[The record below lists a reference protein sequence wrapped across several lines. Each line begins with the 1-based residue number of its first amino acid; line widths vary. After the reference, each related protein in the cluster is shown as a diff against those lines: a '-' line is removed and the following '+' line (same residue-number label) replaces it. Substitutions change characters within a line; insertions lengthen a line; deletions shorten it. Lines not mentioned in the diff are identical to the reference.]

1 MELEQ
6 PPLRVYSF
14 QADYQSNFKA
24 PTPLQIEG
32 EQKAMGAASAGEA
45 LTETIDQAPRSLPKT
60 SQPGPANQQMKRLS
74 LQLSASLHREAK
86 LAALED
92 EETLNSMVIGLLKQ
106 YLAQRRKMI
115 QSTQQ
120 RHN

>member
-1 MELEQ
+1 MADEALADEASYQ
-6 PPLRVYSF
+6 RVSQPLR
-14 QADYQSNFKA
+14 
-24 PTPLQIEG
+24 PLSQV
-32 EQKAMGAASAGEA
+32 
-45 LTETIDQAPRSLPKT
+45 
-60 SQPGPANQQMKRLS
+60 SQPVAANQQMKRLS

-115 QSTQQ
+115 QSDTQRQ
-120 RHN
+120 V

>member
-1 MELEQ
+1 
-6 PPLRVYSF
+6 VYSF
-14 QADYQSNFKA
+14 QADFQSNYRA
-24 PTPLQIEG
+24 PAPLQIEG
-32 EQKAMGAASAGEA
+32 EEAKAADALADEASHQRA
-45 LTETIDQAPRSLPKT
+45 
-60 SQPGPANQQMKRLS
+60 SQPLRQLSQVSQSAAANQQMKRLS

-115 QSTQQ
+115 ESATQRQ
-120 RHN
+120 V

>member
-1 MELEQ
+1 
-6 PPLRVYSF
+6 
-14 QADYQSNFKA
+14 
-24 PTPLQIEG
+24 
-32 EQKAMGAASAGEA
+32 
-45 LTETIDQAPRSLPKT
+45 
-60 SQPGPANQQMKRLS
+60 
-74 LQLSASLHREAK
+74 LHREAK

>member
-1 MELEQ
+1 
-6 PPLRVYSF
+6 VYSF
-14 QADYQSNFKA
+14 QADFQSNYKA
-24 PTPLQIEG
+24 PAPLQIEG
-32 EQKAMGAASAGEA
+32 EEAMAADALADAASHQRA
-45 LTETIDQAPRSLPKT
+45 
-60 SQPGPANQQMKRLS
+60 SQPLRPLSQVSQPALANQQMKRLS

-115 QSTQQ
+115 ESATQRQ
-120 RHN
+120 F

>member
-1 MELEQ
+1 MRPEHLSS
-6 PPLRVYSF
+6 RVYSF
-14 QADYQSNFKA
+14 QADFQSNYKA
-24 PTPLQIEG
+24 PSPLQIEG
-32 EQKAMGAASAGEA
+32 EVATADEA
-45 LTETIDQAPRSLPKT
+45 LADEAKYQRV
-60 SQPGPANQQMKRLS
+60 SQPQRQLSQVSQPALANQQMKRLS

-115 QSTQQ
+115 QSATQRQ
-120 RHN
+120 V